1 MMVISTYALKLREA
15 LRRWDWRLGVGFLAG
30 FFLSAAA
37 LLGRAMPLALG
48 LLLAAPPGWYALAIA
63 LGGAVGYSFFWKDAM
78 GLAWMGAG
86 LVAAAM
92 AGDKP
97 IARRQRLLMP
107 AIGSLIV
114 AAWGVV
120 FLLWM
125 EDDTPIPA
133 HLLRVALSL
142 GTPDLY
148 RQWRKDRTGMA
159 GWLAWGTA
167 TLALAQVAVNR
178 YLSLGYIAAG
188 FCAVR
193 CPFPAVALA
202 GLGLD
207 LARISDLP
215 MTGILCLSFCL
226 RMVPRASRFAP
237 VLAWLPIA
245 AVCGWDLTP
254 LPGLLL
260 GCLAGELVPGSTLP
274 TRVLRR
280 RGVTGVAQVRLEKA
294 AVTLR
299 KMEQSLLLTVEPEL
313 DRRAVLRQAAD
324 QACDTCPERKSCKA
338 RHKVTG
344 LPLSLLEQPGLQ
356 AGDLPPGCKKT
367 SRLMAQLRQAQSQ
380 LRRMKGDRNSRASHR
395 AALQDQLGYLS
406 DFLQSLSDTLADER
420 RALPVRFRP
429 DIGVS
434 AISPGGESGDRCF
447 WFDGVGNRGYFLL
460 CDGMGTGPGAA
471 AESKEA
477 AELLRQLIEA
487 GFPAQNALRSFN
499 SLCALRRAGGCAT
512 VDLLEVDLTTGRG
525 SIYKWGSSVSY
536 LLRQGQLIKIG
547 TAGPPPGL
555 SQQARE
561 SVDRL
566 SLGGGEVL
574 IMLSD
579 GAVGQCLWHPQWTA
593 SELSPGEMAAGI
605 LEQRGPAEDDATVA
619 VIRLRPLTD

>member
-1 MMVISTYALKLREA
+1 MMVISTYASKLRQA
-15 LRRWDWRLGVGFLAG
+15 LLRWDWRLGVGFLAG

-37 LLGRAMPLALG
+37 LLGRSMPLSLG
-48 LLLAAPPGWYALAIA
+48 LLLAAPPGWQALAVA
-63 LGGAVGYSFFWKDAM
+63 LGGAVGYSFFWKDAL

-86 LVAAAM
+86 LAAVAM
-92 AGDKP
+92 VGDQP
-97 IARRQRLLMP
+97 ITRRQRLLMP

-125 EDDTPIPA
+125 GDDTPIPV
-133 HLLRVALSL
+133 HLVRVGLALGS
-142 GTPDLY
+142 PDLY

-159 GWLAWGTA
+159 GWLSWGTA
-167 TLALAQVAVNR
+167 TLALAQAAVNP

-207 LARISDLP
+207 LSGISRLP

-226 RMVPRASRFAP
+226 RMVPQISRAAP
-237 VLAWLPIA
+237 VLAWAAIA
-245 AVCGWDLTP
+245 TVSGWDLTP

-260 GCLAGELVPGSTLP
+260 GCLAGDLLPGAALSAK
-274 TRVLRR
+274 VLRR
-280 RGVTGVAQVRLEKA
+280 KGITGVAQVRLEKA

-324 QACDTCPERKSCKA
+324 LACDTCPERKGCKA
-338 RHKVTG
+338 RHQLPG
-344 LPLSLLEQPGLQ
+344 LPLELLEQPGLQ
-356 AGDLPPGCKKT
+356 SGDLPAGCRKT
-367 SRLMAQLRQAQSQ
+367 SRLMAQLRQAQTQ

-406 DFLQSLSDTLADER
+406 DFLQSLSDTLAQEPK
-420 RALPVRFRP
+420 ALPPRFRP
-429 DIGVS
+429 DIGIS
-434 AISPGGESGDRCF
+434 AVSPGSESGDRCC
-447 WFDGVGNRGYFLL
+447 WFEGVGNRGYFLL
-460 CDGMGTGPGAA
+460 CDGMGTGAGAA
-471 AESKEA
+471 AESSEA
-477 AELLRQLIEA
+477 AQLLRQLIEA
-487 GFPAQNALRSFN
+487 GYPAQNALRSFN

-512 VDLLEVDLTTGRG
+512 VDLLEVDLVTGRG
-525 SIYKWGSSVSY
+525 CIYKWGSSVSY

-579 GAVGQCLWHPQWTA
+579 GAKCLWHPKWTA
-593 SELSPGEMAAGI
+593 SQLSPGEMAAGI
-605 LEQRGPAEDDATVA
+605 LESAGPAEDDATVA
-619 VIRLRPLTD
+619 VIRLRPS